1 MSKLKATKP
10 KEFYDHVVEGKQIN
24 GMQEYSEFAT
34 LLHDVIQICNP
45 KNILE
50 IGFFEGGSSLN
61 WLLHTTA
68 NVTSIDPVYNRSD
81 LIHCQIHGTPYPDK
95 SWTFKAVDHLK
106 KSFPDRFTFINEDSR
121 KVKDKIKDQ
130 KFDFIFIDGDHWE
143 DCVRNDIQLVL
154 DLEIDYMFLDDWGR
168 DVEKVYQ
175 QEFSKSFLPLR
186 FYDNHSPKQLLCKR
200 INNKLGNLPIVFE

>member
-1 MSKLKATKP
+1 M
-10 KEFYDHVVEGKQIN
+10 
-24 GMQEYSEFAT
+24 
-34 LLHDVIQICNP
+34 
-45 KNILE
+45 
-50 IGFFEGGSSLN
+50 
-61 WLLHTTA
+61 
-68 NVTSIDPVYNRSD
+68 
-81 LIHCQIHGTPYPDK
+81 
-95 SWTFKAVDHLK
+95 K

-143 DCVRNDIQLVL
+143 DCVRSDIQLAL

>member
-34 LLHDVIQICNP
+34 LLNDVIQICNP

-81 LIHCQIHGTPYPDK
+81 SIHCQIHGTPYPDK